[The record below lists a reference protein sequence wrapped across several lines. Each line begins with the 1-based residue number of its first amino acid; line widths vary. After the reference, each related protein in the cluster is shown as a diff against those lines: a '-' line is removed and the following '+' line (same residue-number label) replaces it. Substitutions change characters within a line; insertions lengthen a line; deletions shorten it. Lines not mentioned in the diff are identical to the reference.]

1 MLKPYAEAVLEH
13 LAEKDRFEKET
24 EHWHQEEKK
33 LASLYKE
40 KRKLLK
46 RFVPKKLLKSRS
58 F

>member
-24 EHWHQEEKK
+24 EHWQQEEKK